1 MSDPITPSTAEVR
14 ADYIR
19 DHTRNFDSYSVGR
32 SLTSEQEFY
41 SKKFDRWLAAHDA
54 EVTAKALE
62 RGVDELGVYVGD
74 EDGDYWT
81 GYRDGQRRQIHV
93 LKMLAAEARADTT
106 NETGEDG

>member
-1 MSDPITPSTAEVR
+1 MSDYTPTTEEVR
-14 ADYIR
+14 EDYAIG
-19 DHTRNFDSYSVGR
+19 RNEVIGAGWYSLHR
-32 SLTSEQEFY
+32 AE
-41 SKKFDRWLAAHDA
+41 FDRWLAAHDA

-93 LKMLAAEARADTT
+93 LKMLAAESRADTT
-106 NETGEDG
+106 NNESEDKR

>member
-1 MSDPITPSTAEVR
+1 MSDYTPTTEDVR
-14 ADYIR
+14 DKFKR
-19 DHTRNFDSYSVGR
+19 SCTRQFRKAYG
-32 SLTSEQEFY
+32 EA
-41 SKKFDRWLAAHDA
+41 FDRWLAAHDA

-93 LKMLAAEARADTT
+93 LKMLAAESRADAT
-106 NETGEDG
+106 NNESEG

>member
-1 MSDPITPSTAEVR
+1 MSDYTPTTEDVRDKFKRSSTRQFRKAYGE
-14 ADYIR
+14 A
-19 DHTRNFDSYSVGR
+19 
-32 SLTSEQEFY
+32 
-41 SKKFDRWLAAHDA
+41 FDRWLAAHDA

-106 NETGEDG
+106 NNESEGTA

>member
-1 MSDPITPSTAEVR
+1 MNDYTPTTEEVQSYYVSGRAQIRRQITGVRAQDITPFSDE
-14 ADYIR
+14 
-19 DHTRNFDSYSVGR
+19 
-32 SLTSEQEFY
+32 
-41 SKKFDRWLAAHDA
+41 FDRWLAAHDA

-106 NETGEDG
+106 NNESEDEK

>member
-1 MSDPITPSTAEVR
+1 MSDYTPTTKEVR
-14 ADYIR
+14 EDYALG
-19 DHTRNFDSYSVGR
+19 RNEVVGAGWYDQHR
-32 SLTSEQEFY
+32 AE
-41 SKKFDRWLAAHDA
+41 FDRWLAAHDA

-93 LKMLAAEARADTT
+93 LKMLAAESRADTT
-106 NETGEDG
+106 NNESEGKK